1 MANTDSPQGLVPIA
15 SRKAYTT
22 RKVYAQ
28 SGYATDIFVGD
39 AVIRATT
46 ATANTSEITTAT
58 GSYGI
63 GSLEEV
69 IRASVGDT
77 NVILGVIVSI
87 DPAYGVANNY
97 GIASTDRVIT
107 ICDDPQ
113 ALYEI
118 QADGTLGA
126 ASAGLNAVLIDT
138 HTGSTVFG
146 TSGTE
151 LDTTSDVPAADAS
164 NQLIIVRA
172 VDRADNDT
180 TLANSKWIVRVILS
194 NSGSDALGEA

>member
-1 MANTDSPQGLVPIA
+1 MANSDRPSGLVPIA
-15 SRKAYTT
+15 TRKAYTT

-28 SGYATDIFVGD
+28 SGYATNIFVGD
-39 AVIRATT
+39 AITRAAT
-46 ATANTSEITTAT
+46 ATANTAEITTAT

-69 IRASVGDT
+69 IRVTVGD
-77 NVILGVIVSI
+77 NNAILGVVIAI
-87 DPAYGVANNY
+87 DPLYGVDANY
-97 GIASTDRVIT
+97 GVASTDRVLT

-113 ALYEI
+113 AIYEI

-138 HTGSTVFG
+138 HSGSQTYG
-146 TSGTE
+146 ISGTE

-164 NQLIIVRA
+164 NQLTIVRA
-172 VDRADNDT
+172 VDRPDND
-180 TLANSKWIVRVILS
+180 LSLVNSKWLVRIN
-194 NSGSDALGEA
+194 NSRSAHATIGEA

>member
-1 MANTDSPQGLVPIA
+1 MANTDRPSGLVPIA
-15 SRKAYTT
+15 TRKAYTT

-28 SGYATDIFVGD
+28 SGYATNVFVGD
-39 AVIRATT
+39 GVQRAAT
-46 ATANTSEITTAT
+46 ATANTAEITTAT

-69 IRASVGDT
+69 IRVTVGDA
-77 NVILGVIVSI
+77 NPILGVIVAI
-87 DPAYGVANNY
+87 DAPYGVETNY
-97 GIASTDRVIT
+97 GLASTDRVLT

-138 HTGSTVFG
+138 HTGSTIFG
-146 TSGTE
+146 ISGTE

-164 NQLIIVRA
+164 NQLTIVRA
-172 VDRADNDT
+172 VDRADNDVSLT
-180 TLANSKWIVRVILS
+180 NSKWYVRIN
-194 NSGSDALGEA
+194 NSASAHGTVGEA